1 MKHWLT
7 LGTLGLTSMSRL
19 FLSNP
24 RKFIGQ
30 VGERLNISIL
40 REKAAESQGP
50 TGPDSPQALF
60 DKGQYSQAVAAS
72 TGKQQKRLR
81 GELELLT
88 TDGLLEKTLT
98 ARGPLPCETKGA
110 VGELRSLHFLTNSL
124 PHTQSGYSLR
134 SHAALASIKAQGV
147 GVRATTRIAYPVTV
161 GQIPRS
167 GVDTID
173 SISYERLLPPIFPAH
188 LVDRHEKSAKMLIE
202 VAKHHRSNVLHTTTD
217 FRNGLI
223 VHAAAETLGV
233 PWVYEARG
241 EMEKTWLSRFP
252 QEQQEEAGQSEFY
265 RLARAQEARVAG
277 SAHGV
282 VALSEISA
290 QQLIERGVQASRITV
305 VPNAVDDALLT
316 RHIDRDR
323 LRAELGLP
331 GGLVVGAITAVV
343 GYEGLDTLISS
354 IHSLPRDARILIVG
368 DGTAR
373 PELEKLAKDLKVEDR
388 VIFAGRKPAEDIWRW
403 YGVLDVFAVPRHDT
417 AVARTVTPI
426 KPLNALALGVP
437 VVTSDL
443 PALREVTGSVSTYS
457 TAGDPEDLARA
468 IVEASTADPAPGKEF
483 ASTRTWSANGKRYK
497 ELYERVSAD
506 YTGRF
511 SG

>member
-1 MKHWLT
+1 MKHWLNLT
-7 LGTLGLTSMSRL
+7 SLGLTSMTRL

-30 VGERLNISIL
+30 VGERLNISVL
-40 REKAAESQGP
+40 RQQAAENQSSTAAES
-50 TGPDSPQALF
+50 TQALF
-60 DKGQYSQAVAAS
+60 DKGEYSQAVEAS
-72 TGKQQKRLR
+72 NGKQQKRFA

-88 TDGLLEKTLT
+88 TDGLFNRKMTVQ
-98 ARGPLPCETKGA
+98 RPLPESRDEHASG
-110 VGELRSLHFLTNSL
+110 GELRSLHFLTNSL

-134 SHAALASIKAQGV
+134 SHSALSSIKAQGV
-147 GVRATTRIAYPVTV
+147 DVRATTRIAYPVTV
-161 GQIPRS
+161 GQIPRTR
-167 GVDTID
+167 VDTID
-173 SISYERLLPPIFPAH
+173 GISYERLLPAIFPGH
-188 LVDRHEKSAKMLIE
+188 LIDRHERSASMLME
-202 VAKHHRSNVLHTTTD
+202 VAKWHRSTILHTTTD

-223 VHAAAETLGV
+223 VHAAAESLAI

-252 QEQQEEAGQSEFY
+252 QEQQEEAEQSEFY
-265 RLARAQEARVAG
+265 RLARAQEAHVAS

-290 QQLIERGVQASRITV
+290 RQLIKRGVQASRISV
-305 VPNAVDDALLT
+305 VPNAVEDSLLS
-316 RHIDRDR
+316 RNVDPDK

-331 GGLVVGAITAVV
+331 DGIIVGAITAVV
-343 GYEGLDTLISS
+343 GYEGLDTLIR
-354 IHSLPRDARILIVG
+354 SLHHLPKDARILIVG

-373 PELEKLAKDLKVEDR
+373 PELERLSKDLRLEDR
-388 VIFAGRKPAEDIWRW
+388 VIFAGRKPAADIWRW
-403 YGVLDVFAVPRHDT
+403 YGALDVFAVPRHDT

-443 PALREVTGSVSTYS
+443 PALREVTGNVSTYS
-457 TAGDPEDLARA
+457 VAGDPEDLARA
-468 IVEASTADPAPGKEF
+468 IIQAQDTDLSVSKEF

-497 ELYERVSAD
+497 ELYERIAAA
-506 YTGRF
+506 Y
-511 SG
+511 

>member
-7 LGTLGLTSMSRL
+7 LTTLGLTSMSRL
-19 FLSNP
+19 FLANP
-24 RKFIGQ
+24 KKFIGQ
-30 VGERLNISIL
+30 VGERLNISFL
-40 REKAAESQGP
+40 RQSAAETQGEP
-50 TGPDSPQALF
+50 GTDSPQALF
-60 DKGQYSQAVAAS
+60 DKGEYSRAVAAS
-72 TGKQQKRLR
+72 SGKQQRR
-81 GELELLT
+81 FSGELELLT
-88 TDGLLEKTLT
+88 TDGLLGNKLT
-98 ARGPLPCETKGA
+98 AHGPLSINATGA
-110 VGELRSLHFLTNSL
+110 KASDELRSLHFLTNSL

-134 SHAALASIKAQGV
+134 SHAVLSSIKAQGI

-161 GQIPRS
+161 GQIPRT
-167 GVDTID
+167 GVDTIEG
-173 SISYERLLPPIFPAH
+173 ISYERLLPPIFPAQ

-202 VAKHHRSNVLHTTTD
+202 VGKRHRSNILHTTTD

-223 VHAAAETLGV
+223 VYAAAETLGV

-252 QEQQEEAGQSEFY
+252 QDQQEEAERSEFY
-265 RLARAQEARVAG
+265 RLARAQEARVAA

-290 QQLIERGVQASRITV
+290 QQLVERGVEASRITV

-316 RHIDRDR
+316 RHLDRDQ
-323 LRAELGLP
+323 LRTELGLP
-331 GGLVVGAITAVV
+331 GGLIVGAITAVV

-354 IHSLPRDARILIVG
+354 IHHLPQDARILIVG

-373 PELEKLAKDLKVEDR
+373 PELEKLTKELKVEDR

-403 YGVLDVFAVPRHDT
+403 YGALDVFTVPRHDT

-443 PALREVTGSVSTYS
+443 PALREVTGNISTYS
-457 TAGDPEDLARA
+457 TAGDSEDLARS
-468 IVEASTADPAPGKEF
+468 ILEATETDPAVSKEF
-483 ASTRTWSANGKRYK
+483 ASSRTWSANGKRYK

-506 YTGRF
+506 Y
-511 SG
+511 

>member
-7 LGTLGLTSMSRL
+7 LSTLGLTSMSRL

-40 REKAAESQGP
+40 RQKASENHGP
-50 TGPDSPQALF
+50 TGTDSPQALF
-60 DKGQYSQAVAAS
+60 DRGEYSQAVAAS
-72 TGKQQKRLR
+72 TGKQQKRFA

-88 TDGLLEKTLT
+88 TDGLLGKTMT
-98 ARGPLPCETKGA
+98 RQGPLPGLGNGEA
-110 VGELRSLHFLTNSL
+110 PAGELRSLHFLTNSL

-134 SHAALASIKAQGV
+134 SHAALSSIKAQGV

-161 GQIPRS
+161 GQIPRT
-167 GVDTID
+167 GVDMID
-173 SISYERLLPPIFPAH
+173 NISYERLLPPVFPAQ

-202 VAKHHRSNVLHTTTD
+202 AAKRDRSNILHTTTD

-252 QEQQEEAGQSEFY
+252 QEQQDEAGQSEFY

-290 QQLIERGVQASRITV
+290 QQLIERGVEPSRITV

-316 RHIDRDR
+316 RHVDRDK

-331 GGLVVGAITAVV
+331 SGLIVGAITAVV

-354 IHSLPRDARILIVG
+354 IHHLPQDARILIVG

-373 PELEKLAKDLKVEDR
+373 PELEKLAKDLNVEDR

-403 YGVLDVFAVPRHDT
+403 YGALDVFAVPRHDT

-443 PALREVTGSVSTYS
+443 PALREVTGDVSTYS

-468 IVEASTADPAPGKEF
+468 VREANDTDPAPGKEF

-497 ELYERVSAD
+497 ELYERISAI
-506 YTGRF
+506 Y
-511 SG
+511 